1 MPNKIFII
9 FIIILSNV
17 IFLNAY
23 GNDQMSFDVTEI
35 EIIDGGNKII
45 GKNRGTISTNN
56 GVTINA
62 DEFEFDKNKN
72 ILKANGNIKI
82 TDEINNL
89 EIVGEKILYNKENE
103 KIEISGK
110 SNSVIETNFN
120 FETEDII
127 ILRNEMIVSSDKS
140 AKITDIKSN
149 TRFEISKFSYSIKD
163 KIIKGEDIFINTEYN
178 QPFSDKYFFKS
189 GIFNLLDQSY
199 VAKDINIDLKKDIFG
214 NEKNDP
220 RFKGVSSSSKNGI
233 TTINKGIFTS
243 CKKNDKCPPWTIQA
257 DKVEYDK
264 NKKQILYDNAIVK
277 IYDIPVVYFPKFFTL
292 ARL

>member
-233 TTINKGIFTS
+233 TTINKGVFIR
-243 CKKNDKCPPWTIQA
+243 D
-257 DKVEYDK
+257 
-264 NKKQILYDNAIVK
+264 
-277 IYDIPVVYFPKFFTL
+277 
-292 ARL
+292 R

>member
-9 FIIILSNV
+9 FIIILSNI

-110 SNSVIETNFN
+110 SNSVI
-120 FETEDII
+120 
-127 ILRNEMIVSSDKS
+127 
-140 AKITDIKSN
+140 
-149 TRFEISKFSYSIKD
+149 
-163 KIIKGEDIFINTEYN
+163 
-178 QPFSDKYFFKS
+178 
-189 GIFNLLDQSY
+189 
-199 VAKDINIDLKKDIFG
+199 
-214 NEKNDP
+214 
-220 RFKGVSSSSKNGI
+220 
-233 TTINKGIFTS
+233 
-243 CKKNDKCPPWTIQA
+243 
-257 DKVEYDK
+257 
-264 NKKQILYDNAIVK
+264 
-277 IYDIPVVYFPKFFTL
+277 
-292 ARL
+292 

>member
-163 KIIKGEDIFINTEYN
+163 KIIKGEDIF
-178 QPFSDKYFFKS
+178 KH
-189 GIFNLLDQSY
+189 
-199 VAKDINIDLKKDIFG
+199 
-214 NEKNDP
+214 
-220 RFKGVSSSSKNGI
+220 
-233 TTINKGIFTS
+233 
-243 CKKNDKCPPWTIQA
+243 
-257 DKVEYDK
+257 
-264 NKKQILYDNAIVK
+264 
-277 IYDIPVVYFPKFFTL
+277 
-292 ARL
+292 